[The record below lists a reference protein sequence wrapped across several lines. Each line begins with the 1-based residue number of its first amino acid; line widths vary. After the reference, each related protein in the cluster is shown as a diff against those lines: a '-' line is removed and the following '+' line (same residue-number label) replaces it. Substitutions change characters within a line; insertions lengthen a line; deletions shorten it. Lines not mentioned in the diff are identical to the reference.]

1 MAKITD
7 DKKLPL
13 GVELEVAHTQG
24 NLAKVATAL
33 SGSIDVDQR
42 QDKRA
47 RFSMTFSLNRATG
60 TDAAPLTWRFSLP
73 PLQEY
78 LPSITGGY
86 LRAQG
91 TPFHNID
98 LDINTP
104 TVLLEAISIGFDT
117 ANTSKKIQYTG
128 GTAGY
133 ASANSHDN
141 AANIELSVLTKN
153 NNQARDNDKEV
164 VASLAIETTELAN
177 PINRG
182 NPKMLRDLNI
192 NINPYSIYQLQY
204 TSADVAGDNA
214 LVVRLVFSHPIVERD
229 MALSY
234 ASNAY
239 PQNSPGAAYVN
250 RNNDS
255 VTLAAPA
262 AGATIRAAGT
272 TGLQTHI
279 ETLDQ
284 KFQDQLH
291 AGRFDRYTHNSSP
304 SNFAQPKEQLSQDSS
319 YFCWNVNLLKTDA
332 ICTGTNATYWEQ
344 NDAPGGSPSAFWF
357 FDRAI
362 IPITFP
368 GTIHHVLVDVG
379 FDPIRH
385 VDTSTPGATAQQ
397 RQLQVGVGLGTGI
410 KTQTK
415 TYQQIAYNAFNLGAV
430 GTTGLLKGQ
439 MYAVPLVFETGVT
452 GRGWAPQG
460 RPVYFG
466 RQVHFDGTHDR
477 QNAAFAVNTG
487 TAEGAPKTAGLE
499 QFIEVRLFYML
510 MNSGLSANITA
521 ATGNAADVFWNQAGV
536 NVYIIGK
543 MDLAR

>member
-13 GVELEVAHTQG
+13 GVQLEVAHTQG

-33 SGSIDVDQR
+33 SGNIDVDQR

-60 TDAAPLTWRFSLP
+60 TTAAPLTWRFSLP

-78 LPSITGGY
+78 FPAIVGGS
-86 LRAQG
+86 LLSTAD
-91 TPFHNID
+91 PFHGVSP
-98 LDINTP
+98 DINTP
-104 TVLLEAISIGFDT
+104 TVLLEAIAFGFDT

-133 ASANSHDN
+133 ASANAHDN
-141 AANIELSVLTKN
+141 AAEIELSVLTKN
-153 NNQARDNDKEV
+153 NVQGRDNDKEV
-164 VASLAIETTELAN
+164 VASLSIETTEL
-177 PINRG
+177 IQTVNRS

-192 NINPYSIYQLQY
+192 DINPYSIYQLQY
-204 TSADVAGDNA
+204 TSADTAGDNA
-214 LVVRLVFSHPIVERD
+214 LVLRLVFSHPIVERD
-229 MALSY
+229 TALSY

-239 PQNSPGAAYVN
+239 PQNSPGAAYIN

-255 VTLAAPA
+255 ITLAAPA
-262 AGATIRAAGT
+262 AGATIRAEGT

-291 AGRFDRYTHNSSP
+291 AGRFDRYTHNSTP
-304 SNFAQPKEQLSQDSS
+304 TNFAQPKEQLSQDSS

-332 ICTGTNATYWEQ
+332 ICTGANATYWEE
-344 NDAPGGSPSAFWF
+344 NNAPGGSPSAYWF

-385 VDTSTPGATAQQ
+385 IDATSLTAAQ
-397 RQLQVGVGLGTGI
+397 RNLQVGVGMGTGI
-410 KTQTK
+410 RSQTK
-415 TYQQIAYNAFNLGAV
+415 TYQQIAYSAFNLG
-430 GTTGLLKGQ
+430 TGAGSLLKGQ
-439 MYAVPLVFETGVT
+439 LYPVPLVYKTGTV
-452 GRGWAPQG
+452 GRGWPVQG

-466 RQVHFDGTHDR
+466 KQVHFDATHDR
-477 QNAAFAVNTG
+477 QNAAYAVNTG
-487 TAEGAPKTAGLE
+487 SAEGAPKTAGLE
-499 QFIEVRLFYML
+499 QFIEVRLFYNIMDP
-510 MNSGLSANITA
+510 SGSANITA
-521 ATGNAADVFWNQAGV
+521 ATTKAGDVFWNQAGV
-536 NVYIIGK
+536 NVYIVGK